1 MTALYDGWIMRSPF
15 RFFFVVFYV
24 VAILI
29 FTVYLHSVN
38 DRIFYKLCAQELE
51 QRQLKQQLWQK
62 QLQLEGLINPATLS
76 QRLNKTPQ

>member
-1 MTALYDGWIMRSPF
+1 MRTGF

-38 DRIFYKLCAQELE
+38 DRIFYRLCAQDIK
-51 QRQLKQQLWQK
+51 QRQLKQHLWQK
-62 QLQLEGLINPATLS
+62 QLELESLINPAAIS
-76 QRLNKTPQ
+76 ERLNKNPQ